1 MLYTL
6 FVLTLGVYIG
16 QEYDNLP
23 AVKLLLRSGLVYL
36 TTNLQTPSN
45 NPETILDTIYKFWSD
60 KKN

>member
-1 MLYTL
+1 M
-6 FVLTLGVYIG
+6 TLGVYIG